1 MNTLKQHPLSAAF
14 PPIPEPER
22 AALRADLK
30 TNGQQILIVLHEGMV
45 LDGWS
50 RYCILI
56 DLGIEPKTK
65 ILPEGKDPRAFVRS
79 VNMHRRHLT
88 ASQRAMAEV
97 AITEWLPAHRQK
109 NSAPGAELIKT
120 AEKMAEAAKVSE
132 RTIRQAKTVTSEAPA
147 STVKA
152 VKDGEKSVKAA
163 AAEVAEAKKP
173 KPAKDKPEVVRDAT
187 GYAIPDKI
195 LPLWN
200 RRQEV
205 KDIQNEIASVI
216 RNVKAI
222 REKPDPL
229 WQTVNMQAIEI
240 SLNNCKRD
248 LDGATPYAVC
258 TVCQGRSMDS
268 CTACKGRGFIS
279 RHHYETC
286 VPEEL
291 KQVRDKSCVK

>member
-1 MNTLKQHPLSAAF
+1 MKQHPLSSAF
-14 PPIPEPER
+14 PAIPESDR
-22 AALRADLK
+22 AALRADLEA
-30 TNGQQILIVLHEGMV
+30 NGQQILIVLHEGMV
-45 LDGWS
+45 LDGWH
-50 RYCILI
+50 RHCILI
-56 DLGIEPKTK
+56 ELGIEPKTK

-79 VNMHRRHLT
+79 VNMHRRHLN

-97 AITEWLPAHRQK
+97 AISEWQPHGRPK
-109 NSAPGAELIKT
+109 GEPGSPLSSTK
-120 AEKMAEAAKVSE
+120 EKMARAADVSTK
-132 RTIRQAKTVTSEAPA
+132 TIQQAKIVAKQAPA
-147 STVKA
+147 ATVKA

-173 KPAKDKPEVVRDAT
+173 KPTKEKPEVVRDAT
-187 GYAIPDKI
+187 GYAIPEKI

-216 RNVKAI
+216 RDVKAI

-286 VPEEL
+286 VPIEL
-291 KQVRDKSCVK
+291 KAIRDKSCVK

>member
-1 MNTLKQHPLSAAF
+1 MKQHPLSSAF
-14 PPIPEPER
+14 PAIPESDR
-22 AALRADLK
+22 AALRADLEA
-30 TNGQQILIVLHEGMV
+30 NGQQILIVLHEGMV
-45 LDGWS
+45 LDGWH

-79 VNMHRRHLT
+79 VNMHRRHLN

-97 AITEWLPAHRQK
+97 AISEWRPHGVARGT
-109 NSAPGAELIKT
+109 PGVPLGATKKE
-120 AEKMAEAAKVSE
+120 MAEAAKVSPN
-132 RTIRQAKTVTSEAPA
+132 TIKQAKTVTEQAPA

-286 VPEEL
+286 VPIEL
-291 KQVRDKSCVK
+291 KAIRDKSCVK

>member
-1 MNTLKQHPLSAAF
+1 MKQHPLSSAF
-14 PPIPEPER
+14 PAIPESDR
-22 AALRADLK
+22 AALRADLEA
-30 TNGQQILIVLHEGMV
+30 NGQQILIVLYEGMV
-45 LDGWS
+45 LDGWH
-50 RYCILI
+50 RYCVLI
-56 DLGIEPKTK
+56 ELGIEPKTK

-79 VNMHRRHLT
+79 VNMHRRHLN

-97 AITEWLPAHRQK
+97 AISEWCPAHRPTENK
-109 NSAPGAELIKT
+109 GAPGAPLSKT
-120 AEKMAEAAKVSE
+120 RSQMADAAKVSL
-132 RTIRQAKTVTSEAPA
+132 RTINQAKVVTTEAPA
-147 STVKA
+147 ATVKA

-173 KPAKDKPEVVRDAT
+173 KPTKEKHEVVRDVT
-187 GYAIPDKI
+187 GYAIPEKI

-216 RNVKAI
+216 RDVKAI

-240 SLNNCKRD
+240 SLSNCKRD

-286 VPEEL
+286 VPIEL
-291 KQVRDKSCVK
+291 KVIRDKSCVK